1 MFVTAVQCID
11 SLSLHVAPDFILVLF
26 SLLINPPGWALR
38 LVPALETVTHHDHH
52 RGCERVPGQ
61 RAEVQGAAEEM
72 LIIGAVCR
80 PERVRRVTCVCV
92 CVLKLQRLTGETS
105 ITGKICVFKFSR
117 CSQGNTSL
125 SKLQKLT
132 DLWSFSCRCSLSYV
146 FWGVCHDAVRNSE
159 PVQKNLPSDYSASV
173 FAYKTSLTMFWQKEN
188 PTSWTASKLLKGHSG
203 NWIIYVHKQ

>member
-1 MFVTAVQCID
+1 MYRQPVSACCPWLYSCPLLSAYQSPRLSSPSRPCPGD
-11 SLSLHVAPDFILVLF
+11 SNAPW
-26 SLLINPPGWALR
+26 SPPRLRESSRPKSGSTRSSWRDAYHRRCLQTWA
-38 LVPALETVTHHDHH
+38 
-52 RGCERVPGQ
+52 GK
-61 RAEVQGAAEEM
+61 
-72 LIIGAVCR
+72 
-80 PERVRRVTCVCV
+80 TCDVCV

-105 ITGKICVFKFSR
+105 ITGKICVFKFSG

>member
-1 MFVTAVQCID
+1 MYRQPVSACCLWLYSCPLLSAYQSPRLSSPSRLCPGD
-11 SLSLHVAPDFILVLF
+11 SNAPW
-26 SLLINPPGWALR
+26 SPPRLRESSRPKSGSTRSSWRDAYHRRCLQTWAGKTCD
-38 LVPALETVTHHDHH
+38 V
-52 RGCERVPGQ
+52 
-61 RAEVQGAAEEM
+61 
-72 LIIGAVCR
+72 
-80 PERVRRVTCVCV
+80 CVCV

-105 ITGKICVFKFSR
+105 ITGKICIFKFSR

-132 DLWSFSCRCSLSYV
+132 DLWSFYCRCSLSYV
-146 FWGVCHDAVRNSE
+146 FWGVCHDTVRNSE